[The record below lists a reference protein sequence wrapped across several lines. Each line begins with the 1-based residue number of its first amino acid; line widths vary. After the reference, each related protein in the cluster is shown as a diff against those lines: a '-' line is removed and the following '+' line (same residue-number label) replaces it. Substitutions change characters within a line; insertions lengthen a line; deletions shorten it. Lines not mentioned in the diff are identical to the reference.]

1 MIKYSH
7 VTFLTGTIIFKKH
20 TKSQEACYV
29 RLKMLSHINDLSKN
43 PNKKDQLVVS
53 LEKGKGNNIFFV
65 SSE

>member
-43 PNKKDQLVVS
+43 SNKKDQLVVS
-53 LEKGKGNNIFFV
+53 LGKRERKQYYFC
-65 SSE
+65 E